1 MSTSGRTAVEDA
13 LSASDIAATLRDA
26 DFVRFVAYAD
36 GDALAA
42 SGLLARACAAAG
54 IPFQVSATSFPAH
67 RADAGDDELV
77 VTVGAPGGNV
87 TLPAH
92 TGPASVVAF
101 DAATELGGSSDPV
114 LALAGAVVAG
124 VSPGAGDTA
133 RLLEAADERLTR
145 RPGVSTPTED
155 IADGLAHSTLLHAGF
170 SGDAG
175 AAQAELAELDLP
187 VELDD
192 DAHRRIASLTALSVA
207 GPESATPRAGEMVEQ
222 VLRPYALG
230 EDEPFATLG
239 GYADVLDAVAH
250 EQPGTGIAL
259 ALGHDARAPA
269 LDAWRTHAK
278 AAHAVL
284 RNATTGR
291 YDGLFVARTDDAPV
305 ATAARLLG
313 DFRSPEPIALV
324 VTDDEAAAVAIDDR
338 DYEHSESGLDSNS
351 DSDSD
356 SSSKPELTD
365 IGNAMQ
371 TAGSRLGGDG
381 TGNRRRGYARF
392 DADAKEFLSTFR
404 EAV

>member
-1 MSTSGRTAVEDA
+1 MSTSGRTAGEDA

-26 DFVRFVAYAD
+26 DFVRIVAHAD

-42 SGLLARACAAAG
+42 GGLLARACATAG

-67 RADAGDDELV
+67 RTDAGDDELV
-77 VTVGAPGGNV
+77 MTVGGQGGNV
-87 TLPAH
+87 TLPEH
-92 TGPASVVAF
+92 TRPTSVVAF
-101 DAATELGGSSDPV
+101 DVATELGGSPDPV
-114 LALAGAVVAG
+114 LALAGAVAAG

-133 RLLEAADERLTR
+133 RLLDTADLTR

-155 IADGLAHSTLLHAGF
+155 VADGVAHSTLLHAGF

-175 AAQAELAELDLP
+175 AVQAELAELDLP

-192 DAHRRIASLTALSVA
+192 DAHRKIASLVALSVA
-207 GPESATPRAGEMVEQ
+207 GPEGATPRAGETVQ
-222 VLRPYALG
+222 RALRPYELG
-230 EDEPFATLG
+230 DDHPFATLD

-269 LDAWRTHAK
+269 LDAWRTHSK
-278 AAHAVL
+278 AAHAVV

-305 ATAARLLG
+305 VTAARLLG

-324 VTDDEAAAVAIDDR
+324 VTDDEAAAVAVGDRGID
-338 DYEHSESGLDSNS
+338 
-351 DSDSD
+351 DSDSGPQSNSTAGSD
-356 SSSKPELTD
+356 SNPDLVD
-365 IGNAMQ
+365 LGNAMR
-371 TAGSRLGGDG
+371 TVGSRLGGDG
-381 TGNRRRGYARF
+381 TGSRRRGYARF
-392 DADAKEFLSTFR
+392 DADAKEFLSAFR

>member
-1 MSTSGRTAVEDA
+1 MSTSGRTADEDA

-26 DFVRFVAYAD
+26 DFVRLVAHAD

-67 RADAGDDELV
+67 RAETGDDELV
-77 VTVGAPGGNV
+77 VTVGAPGGDV
-87 TLPAH
+87 TLPAN
-92 TGPASVVAF
+92 TGPTSIVAF

-114 LALAGAVVAG
+114 LALAGAVAAG
-124 VSPGAGDTA
+124 VSLGAGDTA
-133 RLLEAADERLTR
+133 RLLDAADDRLTR
-145 RPGVSTPTED
+145 RPGVATPTED

-175 AAQAELAELDLP
+175 AVQAELAELDLP

-192 DAHRRIASLTALSVA
+192 DAYRRIASLVALSVV
-207 GPESATPRAGEMVEQ
+207 GPESATPRAGEIVERA
-222 VLRPYALG
+222 LRPYALVG
-230 EDEPFATLG
+230 DDDPFATLG

-259 ALGHDARAPA
+259 ALGHDARTPA

-324 VTDDEAAAVAIDDR
+324 VTDDEAAAVAIDGR
-338 DYEHSESGLDSNS
+338 NSGN
-351 DSDSD
+351 
-356 SSSKPELTD
+356 SSSELID
-365 IGNAMQ
+365 LGNATQ

-381 TGNRRRGYARF
+381 TGSKWRGYARF
-392 DADAKEFLSTFR
+392 DADAKEFLSAFR
-404 EAV
+404 EAL